1 MFAAKPMSAS
11 DPAVPCRSSVA
22 GRVVTGLRH
31 SALPCC
37 GARTM
42 LPDGPAVETCTC
54 TGAFMLATADGSRA
68 STIRQRAAEL
78 QTAMQRGFV
87 DLYAGGTR
95 SIDSLSAA
103 RCLMVLARRPSAV
116 ASMNAPVKV
125 QVSTA
130 GPSGSI
136 VLAPQQGSAEWRSPV
151 TTLPATLDLH
161 GTAGSEAL
169 IGFAAN
175 IDYSID
181 GRRAAAAAVGFGLQ
195 RRYSVLRDHAWKDI
209 PAGAVRAGDWVRVEL
224 ALDSSATRRYVA
236 ISDTEAGGLRPADL
250 ALSGVAG
257 VDVRR
262 LSDSGSPYF
271 SERKVDDRY
280 ARFYCD
286 ELPPGHHEIFYYAR
300 ATHAGHYT
308 AMPAVAEL
316 MYGPA
321 TVART
326 AATSIEI
333 APGGE

>member
-22 GRVVTGLRH
+22 GRGVTGLRH

-68 STIRQRAAEL
+68 STIRQRAADWVSMDRVPP
-78 QTAMQRGFV
+78 A
-87 DLYAGGTR
+87 YR
-95 SIDSLSAA
+95 STKPRCMAVCNSAA
-103 RCLMVLARRPSAV
+103 RCLMVLARLPSAV
-116 ASMNAPVKV
+116 ASMNAPVQV

-169 IGFAAN
+169 LGFAAN
-175 IDYSID
+175 IDYTID

-250 ALSGVAG
+250 ALS
-257 VDVRR
+257 
-262 LSDSGSPYF
+262 
-271 SERKVDDRY
+271 
-280 ARFYCD
+280 
-286 ELPPGHHEIFYYAR
+286 
-300 ATHAGHYT
+300 
-308 AMPAVAEL
+308 
-316 MYGPA
+316 
-321 TVART
+321 
-326 AATSIEI
+326 
-333 APGGE
+333 